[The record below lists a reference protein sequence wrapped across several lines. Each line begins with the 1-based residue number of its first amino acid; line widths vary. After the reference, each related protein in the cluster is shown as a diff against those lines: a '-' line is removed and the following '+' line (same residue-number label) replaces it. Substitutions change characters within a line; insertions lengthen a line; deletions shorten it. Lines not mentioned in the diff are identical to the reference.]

1 MEQLKYYAKE
11 IFAEAVALRRKLH
24 EMPEL
29 AFEEY
34 QTAEVIKEKL
44 DEWGIPYREGVAG
57 TGIAATLENGAGP
70 CVAMRADM
78 DALPIKEETD
88 CAFASKTD
96 GKMHACGHD
105 AHMAIVLGT
114 AYVLSK
120 TKEAWRGTVKFLFE
134 PGEETDGGARP
145 MIAEGVLHNP
155 DVDICLGIHVMNE
168 TEVGTILLSEGAAMA
183 ADDEFDLVIC
193 GKGGHGAWPQ
203 DTVDPIAAAC
213 QIVTA
218 LQSVVSRNADPQEA
232 AVISVTGI
240 EGGTA
245 YNVIPDKVHLKGT
258 VRSLNENTR
267 KMLEKRLEDVVKGV
281 SEAFG
286 TTYELD
292 YRQIYP
298 ATTNAPTV
306 NRLVEEALAP
316 FAQLRVAWSREASMG
331 SDDFSFFSQAVPSA
345 YIKLGSGT
353 AQNREPLHSSRFVI
367 DEQVILNGILTL
379 AAASTRYLR
388 P

>member
-1 MEQLKYYAKE
+1 MEQIKYYAQE
-11 IFAEAVALRRKLH
+11 IFEEAVALRRKLH

-34 QTAEVIKEKL
+34 QTAELIKEKL
-44 DEWGIPYREGVAG
+44 NEWGIPYREGIAG
-57 TGIAATLENGAGP
+57 TGIAAVLENGAGR

-120 TKEAWRGTVKFLFE
+120 TKDKWRGTVKFLFE

-145 MIAEGVLHNP
+145 MIAEGVLRNP
-155 DVDICLGIHVMNE
+155 DADICLGVHVMNE
-168 TEVGTILLSEGAAMA
+168 TDVGTILLSEGAAMA

-193 GKGGHGAWPQ
+193 GKGGHAAWPQ
-203 DTVDPIAAAC
+203 DAVDPIAAAC

-218 LQSVVSRNADPQEA
+218 LQNVVSRNADPQEA
-232 AVISVTGI
+232 AVISVTAV

-245 YNVIPDKVHLKGT
+245 YNVIPNEVHLKGT
-258 VRSLNENTR
+258 VRSLNEKTGELLKN
-267 KMLEKRLEDVVKGV
+267 RLEDVVKGV
-281 SEAFG
+281 SAAFG
-286 TTYELD
+286 TTYALD

-298 ATTNAPTV
+298 PTVNAPEV
-306 NRLVEEALAP
+306 NRLVEEALVP
-316 FAQLRVAWSREASMG
+316 FAELRVAWSRESSMG

-367 DEQVILNGILTL
+367 DEQVILNGIVTL
-379 AAASTRYLR
+379 AAASAHYLR